1 MPRIVHE
8 EVDEQRGVFVI
19 EPLDRGFGYT
29 FGNSLRRVL
38 LSSLEGAAVTS
49 VKFEGVAHEFTT
61 LPGVKEDVT
70 DIILQLKNLTCR
82 LHGESP
88 EIEVRLTKRG
98 SGTVTAGDIE
108 APADLEI
115 LNPDLVIANLS
126 DKGRLELTL
135 TIGRG
140 RGYVPAEMNRGQQH
154 TIGVIPIDSIFSPVR
169 RVAYDVEAARVGQR
183 TDYDKLNIDITTDG
197 SIDPREAIAQAAEIL
212 IRQLAIFTDIE
223 KIEGFGE
230 AAAAEVAPEVSLA
243 HGMENF
249 PIEELEL
256 GVRSY
261 NCLKRVGIE
270 TIGDLVMKSENEL
283 AAIPNFGKKSIEEV
297 KETLGTHGLT
307 LRGDEG

>member
-88 EIEVRLTKRG
+88 EIEVRLTKKG
-98 SGTVTAGDIE
+98 SGAVTAGDIE

-140 RGYVPAEMNRGQQH
+140 RGYVPAEMNRGPQH

-197 SIDPREAIAQAAEIL
+197 SIDPRESIAQAAEIL
-212 IRQLAIFTDIE
+212 IRQLAIFTDVD

-230 AAAAEVAPEVSLA
+230 AAAAEAAPEVSLA

-297 KETLGTHGLT
+297 KETLATHGLN